1 MEIAPEE
8 APKSSGRLKVLR
20 AKLLAPFGRFASLS
34 RRTLGL
40 SAAVVL
46 GVSIVGWGAWIQYRD
61 RTAPGPSFS
70 RLNRLEEFLYAP
82 LGMPLRENPEAE
94 LLALGCL
101 SEDLFSLKE
110 SSLSEFPVFF
120 TNAPERGAGN
130 ENVSGDLD
138 VSSGEARFFALD
150 GEGVFALFE
159 RREGKS
165 LLRLLQVEARK
176 VPVKWGLRVGEP
188 EEYLLRAL
196 GPPTI
201 SSADL
206 RFYRDRWGS
215 EAFVR
220 VEEERIVALEW
231 RYPEGLRLR

>member
-1 MEIAPEE
+1 MEMSPEE
-8 APKSSGRLKVLR
+8 APESSGRFKVLR

-34 RRTLGL
+34 RRKLGL

-46 GVSIVGWGAWIQYRD
+46 GVSIFGWGAWVQYQERG
-61 RTAPGPSFS
+61 APGPSFS

-82 LGMPLRENPEAE
+82 LGVPLRENPEAD
-94 LLALGCL
+94 LLARGCL
-101 SEDLFSLKE
+101 SEDLLSLKE
-110 SSLSEFPVFF
+110 GSLPEFAAFLTVS
-120 TNAPERGAGN
+120 PEDGAGN
-130 ENVSGDLD
+130 GGM
-138 VSSGEARFFALD
+138 SGEAAASGEPRFFALD

-165 LLRLLQVEARK
+165 LLRLLQVGERR

-196 GPPTI
+196 GRPTV

-215 EAFVR
+215 EVFVR
-220 VEEERIVALEW
+220 VDGERIVALEW
-231 RYPEGLRLR
+231 RYPEDLRFR